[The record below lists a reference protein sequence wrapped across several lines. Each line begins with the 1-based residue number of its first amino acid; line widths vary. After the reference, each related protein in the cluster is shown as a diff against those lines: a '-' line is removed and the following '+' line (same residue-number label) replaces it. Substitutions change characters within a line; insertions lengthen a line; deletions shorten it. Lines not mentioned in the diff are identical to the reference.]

1 MKTEMLLQSSFRLIL
16 MLLLVVNSVDAQND
30 NDLEGWSAV
39 ELNLKATKKLSF
51 SVAEHLRFR
60 NEISTV
66 KNYFTQIKVNY
77 EILKNF
83 ELGAGVRFITKND
96 DVGGQ
101 QGYDPFFRYQF
112 DAAYR
117 HKIEKLGLFFRLR
130 YQNKNQLGRSE
141 SEGDVAKEFIRTRFG
156 VGYKIKPL
164 KLTLRVFAEHFNQP
178 TNSKIEQNETRMRY
192 TLKLNRRFK
201 KIGAFTVFY
210 GIQNNSVGDVKTKK
224 SFLGLKY
231 AYKIDF
237 TK

>member
-16 MLLLVVNSVDAQND
+16 MLLLVVNSVDAQIS

-60 NEISTV
+60 NDISTV

-77 EILKNF
+77 EILKNL
-83 ELGAGVRFITKND
+83 ELVAGVRYITKND

-117 HKIEKLGLFFRLR
+117 HKIEKVDLFFRLR

>member
-16 MLLLVVNSVDAQND
+16 MLLLVVNSVDAQIS

-60 NEISTV
+60 NDISTV

-77 EILKNF
+77 EILKNL
-83 ELGAGVRFITKND
+83 ELGAGVRYITKND

-117 HKIEKLGLFFRLR
+117 HKIEKVDLFFRLR

-178 TNSKIEQNETRMRY
+178 TNSKIEQSETRMRY

-201 KIGAFTVFY
+201 KIGSFTLFY

>member
-16 MLLLVVNSVDAQND
+16 MLLLVVNSVDAQIS

-39 ELNLKATKKLSF
+39 EIDLKATKKLSF

-60 NEISTV
+60 NDISTV

-77 EILKNF
+77 EILKNL
-83 ELGAGVRFITKND
+83 ELGAGVRYITKND

-117 HKIEKLGLFFRLR
+117 HKIEKVDLFFRLR

-178 TNSKIEQNETRMRY
+178 TNSKIEQSETRMRY

-201 KIGAFTVFY
+201 KIGSFTLFY
-210 GIQNNSVGDVKTKK
+210 GIQNNSVGDLKTKK
-224 SFLGLKY
+224 SLLGLKY
-231 AYKIDF
+231 AYKINF

>member
-60 NEISTV
+60 NDISTV

-77 EILKNF
+77 EILKNL
-83 ELGAGVRFITKND
+83 ELGAGVRYITKND

-117 HKIEKLGLFFRLR
+117 HKIEKVDLFFRLR

-178 TNSKIEQNETRMRY
+178 TNSKIEQSETRMRY

>member
-60 NEISTV
+60 NDISTV

-77 EILKNF
+77 EILKNL
-83 ELGAGVRFITKND
+83 ELGAGVRYITNND

-117 HKIEKLGLFFRLR
+117 HKIEKVDLVFRLR

-178 TNSKIEQNETRMRY
+178 TNSRIEQNETRMRY

-210 GIQNNSVGDVKTKK
+210 GIQNNSVGDLKTKK

>member
-83 ELGAGVRFITKND
+83 ELDAGVRFITKND

>member
-60 NEISTV
+60 NDISTV

-77 EILKNF
+77 EILKNL
-83 ELGAGVRFITKND
+83 ELGAGVRYITKND

-117 HKIEKLGLFFRLR
+117 HKIEKVDLFFRLR

-178 TNSKIEQNETRMRY
+178 TNSKIEQSETRMRY

-201 KIGAFTVFY
+201 KIGSFTLFY
-210 GIQNNSVGDVKTKK
+210 GIQNNSVGDLKTKK

>member
-60 NEISTV
+60 NDISTV

-77 EILKNF
+77 EILKNL
-83 ELGAGVRFITKND
+83 ELGAGVRYITKND

-117 HKIEKLGLFFRLR
+117 HKIEKVDLFFRLR

-141 SEGDVAKEFIRTRFG
+141 SEGDIAKEFIRSRFG

-178 TNSKIEQNETRMRY
+178 TNSKIEQSETRMRY

-201 KIGAFTVFY
+201 KIGSFTLFY

>member
-16 MLLLVVNSVDAQND
+16 MLLLVVNSVDAQIS

-60 NEISTV
+60 NDISTV

-77 EILKNF
+77 EILKNL
-83 ELGAGVRFITKND
+83 ELGAGVRYITKND

-178 TNSKIEQNETRMRY
+178 TNSKIEQSETRMRY

>member
-16 MLLLVVNSVDAQND
+16 MLLLVVNSVDAQIS

-60 NEISTV
+60 NDISTV

-77 EILKNF
+77 EILKNL
-83 ELGAGVRFITKND
+83 ELGAGVRYITKND

-164 KLTLRVFAEHFNQP
+164 KLTLRLFAEHFNQP
-178 TNSKIEQNETRMRY
+178 NNSKIEQSETRMRY

-201 KIGAFTVFY
+201 KIGAFTLFY
-210 GIQNNSVGDVKTKK
+210 GIQNNSVGDLKTKK

>member
-60 NEISTV
+60 NDISTV

-83 ELGAGVRFITKND
+83 ELDAGVRFITKND

>member
-16 MLLLVVNSVDAQND
+16 MLLLVVNSVDAQIS

-60 NEISTV
+60 NDISTV

>member
-83 ELGAGVRFITKND
+83 ELDAGVRFITKND

-117 HKIEKLGLFFRLR
+117 HKIEKVDLFFRLR

-141 SEGDVAKEFIRTRFG
+141 SEGDIAKEFIRSRFG

-164 KLTLRVFAEHFNQP
+164 KLTLRLFAEHFNQP
-178 TNSKIEQNETRMRY
+178 NNSKIEQSETRMRY

>member
-60 NEISTV
+60 NDISTV

-77 EILKNF
+77 EILKNL
-83 ELGAGVRFITKND
+83 ELGAGVRYITKND

-117 HKIEKLGLFFRLR
+117 HKIEKVDLFFRLR

>member
-16 MLLLVVNSVDAQND
+16 MLLLVVNSVDAQIS

-60 NEISTV
+60 NDISTV

-77 EILKNF
+77 EILKNL
-83 ELGAGVRFITKND
+83 ELGAGVRYITKND

-117 HKIEKLGLFFRLR
+117 HKIEKVDLFFRLR

>member
-60 NEISTV
+60 NDISTV

-77 EILKNF
+77 EILKNL
-83 ELGAGVRFITKND
+83 ELGAGVRYITKND

-117 HKIEKLGLFFRLR
+117 HKIEKVDLFFRLR

-141 SEGDVAKEFIRTRFG
+141 SEGDIAKEFIRSRFG

-164 KLTLRVFAEHFNQP
+164 KLTLRLFAEHFNQP
-178 TNSKIEQNETRMRY
+178 NNSKIEQSETRMRY

>member
-60 NEISTV
+60 NDISTV

-77 EILKNF
+77 EILKNL
-83 ELGAGVRFITKND
+83 ELGAGVRYITKND

>member
-77 EILKNF
+77 EILKNL
-83 ELGAGVRFITKND
+83 ELGAGVRYITKND

-117 HKIEKLGLFFRLR
+117 HKIEKVDLFFRLR

>member
-1 MKTEMLLQSSFRLIL
+1 MKNIISLKWLNALTLFIAITSTSI
-16 MLLLVVNSVDAQND
+16 SAQND

-60 NEISTV
+60 NDISTV

-77 EILKNF
+77 EILKNL
-83 ELGAGVRFITKND
+83 ELGAGVRYITKND

-117 HKIEKLGLFFRLR
+117 HKIEKVDLFFRLR

-178 TNSKIEQNETRMRY
+178 TNSRIEQNETRMRY

>member
-16 MLLLVVNSVDAQND
+16 MLLLVVNSVDAQIS

-60 NEISTV
+60 NDISTV

-77 EILKNF
+77 EILKNL
-83 ELGAGVRFITKND
+83 ELGAGVRYITKND

>member
-16 MLLLVVNSVDAQND
+16 MLLLVVNSVDAQIS

-60 NEISTV
+60 NDISTV

-77 EILKNF
+77 EILKNL
-83 ELGAGVRFITKND
+83 ELGAGVRYITKND

-178 TNSKIEQNETRMRY
+178 NNSKIEQNETRMRY

>member
-16 MLLLVVNSVDAQND
+16 MLLLVVNSVDAQIS